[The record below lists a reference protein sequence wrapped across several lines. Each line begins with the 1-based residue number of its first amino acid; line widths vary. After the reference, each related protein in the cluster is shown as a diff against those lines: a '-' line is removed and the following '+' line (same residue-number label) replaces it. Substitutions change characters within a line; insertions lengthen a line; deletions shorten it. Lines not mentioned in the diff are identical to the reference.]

1 MEETIT
7 ILRVDTKEAVKSVAD
22 LKYNISELKKVVD
35 SAEIG
40 SEEYTAALNELR
52 VNQNALKDALY
63 ATNTGFV
70 EADKVMQMVA
80 ESATGAS
87 ESYNSLVHRMAALK
101 EEFRSTTDA
110 ARRMELGAQINE
122 INTKLKE
129 MDALQGNFQRNVGN
143 YAGSLKDVLGNLPPF
158 LEPVKGGLDKI
169 NGAMG
174 LISKNPL
181 MGILTL
187 LSPLI
192 MKIVEGVKE
201 NEKALG
207 AVDKAMKA
215 LQPVFN
221 VVTKTVE
228 TLAGW
233 ISKAVDWFVKLLDQN
248 KETFASIVSGAVGV
262 GNAILQYLLTPIR
275 TVVEAAKGLGN
286 IFKDIFTGNWAKIKE
301 DAETAFGG
309 IKDAIGKG
317 FDFKQNFA
325 AGKEAG
331 QKFVDGLLTM
341 KPKAKDAG
349 KAMGASVREGVQ
361 EELDK
366 MVQDV
371 DKAMDAAFD
380 EWMKAEEERNKK
392 AADAAKAR
400 MDEIAKQAALSQR
413 VNGIMIDD
421 AKELAEAQY
430 QAQLD
435 ANNKR
440 LEALRQ
446 FRAEALENGDLDK
459 YLEYEQQIADTE
471 VEIELNKLER
481 IKQLDKE
488 AAESAMA
495 AQQERI
501 DAMQWSASTASTILG
516 SLADF
521 IEATSSDDAKAAKR
535 TKGIRIASTI
545 IDTLNGAVMA
555 LSTAQ
560 SLGPIAGPVVGA
572 ANAAAITAAG
582 MANVAKI
589 RATNVEGGSTAV
601 ASAPTIAPP
610 QFSYTPAQTTIVQG
624 QTFDDL
630 LNSMAGD
637 QRVYILQSDIEAAGH
652 TSKVQVS
659 EASF

>member
-7 ILRVDTKEAVKSVAD
+7 ILRVDTGEAVASVQD
-22 LKYNISELKKVVD
+22 LKDNIKALKDVVAQ
-35 SAEIG
+35 AEIG
-40 SEEYTAALNELR
+40 SEEYQKALNELR
-52 VNQNALKDALY
+52 VNQNALKDAMY
-63 ATNTGFV
+63 ATSASM
-70 EADKVMQMVA
+70 EDVA
-80 ESATGAS
+80 KSATGAS

-101 EEFRSTTDA
+101 EEFRSTGDA
-110 ARRMELGAQINE
+110 ARRMELGAQIKEVNDQ
-122 INTKLKE
+122 LKE

-143 YAGSLKDVLGNLPPF
+143 YAGSLKSVIQDIPSFAGPAR
-158 LEPVKGGLDKI
+158 KGLDDI
-169 NGAMG
+169 NKSMG
-174 LISKNPL
+174 LLAKNPL
-181 MGILTL
+181 MGIITL
-187 LSPLI
+187 LFPLI
-192 MKIVEGVKE
+192 MKITDGLKE
-201 NEKALG
+201 NKAVLD
-207 AVDKAMKA
+207 AIDKAMKA

-459 YLEYEQQIADTE
+459 YLEYEQQIADLE

-652 TSKVQVS
+652 TSKVQVA